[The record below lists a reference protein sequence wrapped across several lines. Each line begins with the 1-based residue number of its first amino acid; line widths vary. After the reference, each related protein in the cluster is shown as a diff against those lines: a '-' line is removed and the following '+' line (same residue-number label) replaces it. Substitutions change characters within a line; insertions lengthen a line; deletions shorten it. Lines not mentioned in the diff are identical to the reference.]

1 MKNCLALLLS
11 ICLCGSVAAA
21 YKDGSYTA
29 EGSGNA
35 GPIKVEVRIS
45 NSKIESIKVLKHGE
59 TPELLA
65 VAEKK
70 VGKAIIKANGTD
82 GVDAVT
88 GATNSSHGVL
98 EAVKKALKQA
108 SEK

>member
-1 MKNCLALLLS
+1 M
-11 ICLCGSVAAA
+11 
-21 YKDGSYTA
+21 
-29 EGSGNA
+29 
-35 GPIKVEVRIS
+35 
-45 NSKIESIKVLKHGE
+45 LKHGE

-70 VGKAIIKANGTD
+70 VGKAIVKANGTD